1 MDKKTQGKIRE
12 LHSGSCKTVSE
23 ISEELKI
30 DIAEV
35 VYELEAMGYRPRYE
49 KEKPQPSEFITSQE
63 ANKQTISP
71 ETKAKIVELR
81 EAGKTY
87 QQIVNLTGVK
97 MSSVTWILKQSR
109 VKSKEPAP
117 AATDTSSE
125 KGNGKAACDYHT
137 AFSESCQEAAS
148 LIDNVGEWLEGF
160 ISDIYNNQS
169 EEWQHGYDV
178 GEKITE
184 LKHLMKKARG
194 GLG

>member
-1 MDKKTQGKIRE
+1 M
-12 LHSGSCKTVSE
+12 SE

-49 KEKPQPSEFITSQE
+49 KEKPQPSEFITAQK

-125 KGNGKAACDYHT
+125 KDNVKTVCDYHT
-137 AFSESCQEAAS
+137 TFLESCQEATS
-148 LIDNVGEWLEGF
+148 LIDNVGDWLEGF
-160 ISDIYNNQS
+160 IADIYNNQS